1 MRKTWILFLVLVLM
15 TGSVPAFAQ
24 DMAFADLRQLAPAG
38 TFLNPGEQPIS
49 DNYSYKSEN
58 ISITI
63 TEQRVE
69 NTNVYVAD
77 IYVASVRN
85 LRRGLSHD
93 AYGKQAQNMGT
104 IAYNNNAIL
113 AMTGDYSH
121 LFSKGLVV
129 VNGQVIRKSANSA
142 RDNYL
147 IHPDGTATA
156 YKRKQMDANAVIQ
169 QPLWQS
175 FLFGP
180 SLLKEDGSPYDKF
193 DSKIGVA
200 NPRSVIGYFGPG
212 HYCFVL
218 VDGRQ
223 KDNRGLA
230 MVPLSKFMSQL
241 GCKSAYNLDGG
252 QSAML
257 WFQGTVINTPYKG
270 GRALTDIVYVG
281 E

>member
-1 MRKTWILFLVLVLM
+1 MLTLLVALVMLLGM
-15 TGSVPAFAQ
+15 QPVNAQ
-24 DMAFADLRQLAPAG
+24 PVDFADLRHLAPEG
-38 TFLNPGEQPIS
+38 TFLQPGETPIS
-49 DNYSYKSEN
+49 GIDSYKSEN
-58 ISITI
+58 ISITV
-63 TEQRVE
+63 TPQRVAD
-69 NTNVYVAD
+69 TDVYVAD
-77 IYVASVRN
+77 IYVASVRH

-93 AYGKQAQNMGT
+93 AYGKQAQNIGT

-129 VNGQVIRKSANSA
+129 ANGEVIRKSANA
-142 RDNYL
+142 IRDNYL
-147 IHPDGTATA
+147 IYPDGTVNA
-156 YKRKQMDANAVIQ
+156 YKRGEMDVKEVVQTPI
-169 QPLWQS
+169 WQS

-180 SLLKEDGSPYDKF
+180 SLLKADGSPYDKF

-212 HYCFVL
+212 HYCFVM

-223 KDNRGLA
+223 KNKKGLA
-230 MVPLSKFMSQL
+230 MVPLSHFMSEL
-241 GCKSAYNLDGG
+241 GCQSAYNLDGG

-257 WFQGTVINTPYKG
+257 WFQGTIVNSPYKG
-270 GRALTDIVYVG
+270 GRALTDIVYIG

>member
-1 MRKTWILFLVLVLM
+1 MRKIWTLLVILALLL
-15 TGSVPAFAQ
+15 GSLPGAAE
-24 DMAFADLRQLAPAG
+24 DMVFADLRHLAPEG
-38 TFLNPGEQPIS
+38 TFLNPGEQPVT
-49 DNYSYKSEN
+49 DLLSYKSEN

-63 TEQRVE
+63 TEKRVGE
-69 NTNVYVAD
+69 TDVYVAD
-77 IYVASVRN
+77 IYVASARH

-93 AYGKQAQNMGT
+93 SYGRQAQNMGT

-121 LFSKGLVV
+121 LFSQGLVV
-129 VNGQVIRKSANSA
+129 VNGQVIRKTPNGV

-147 IHPDGTATA
+147 IHPDGTVTA
-156 YKRKQMDANAVIQ
+156 YKRKQMDVKQVIQ

-180 SLLKEDGSPYDKF
+180 SLLKEDGSPYEKF

-223 KDNRGLA
+223 KDKRGLA
-230 MVPLSKFMSQL
+230 MVPLSEFMSQL
-241 GCKSAYNLDGG
+241 GCQSAYNLDGG

-257 WFQGTVINTPYKG
+257 WFQGTIINSPYRG
-270 GRALTDIVYVG
+270 GRALTDIVFIG